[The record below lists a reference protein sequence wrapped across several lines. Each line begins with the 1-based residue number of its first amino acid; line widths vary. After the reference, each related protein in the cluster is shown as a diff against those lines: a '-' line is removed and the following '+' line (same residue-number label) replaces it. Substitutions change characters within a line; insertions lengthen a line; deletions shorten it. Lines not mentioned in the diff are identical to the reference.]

1 MKKLYFECLAGVS
14 GDMVVGALL
23 DLGAGEEKLKEALLS
38 LPLGGYE
45 IKISRVK
52 KSGLDA
58 CDFCVALDAEHENH
72 DHDMEYLYGHAHSY
86 EHEHDHDH
94 EHHHHDHDHDH
105 HHHHE
110 HRGPA
115 EIEAIIDAGTMTD
128 RAKAIAKKVFAILAQ
143 AEAKAHGVPLS
154 EVHFHE
160 VGAVDSIVDICAAAV
175 CLDDLGVEDIIVSP
189 LAEGSGTVRCQHGI
203 LPVPVPAVANIAAE
217 HGLVLRSTDVFGE
230 LVTPTGAALMAAVGR
245 QEPLPENYRILAV
258 GLGAGKRDYPT
269 SGVVRAMILEPI
281 DI

>member
-14 GDMVVGALL
+14 GDMAVGALL
-23 DLGAGEEKLKEALLS
+23 DLGAGEEKLREALAS

-58 CDFCVALDAEHENH
+58 CDFCVVLDAEHENH
-72 DHDMEYLYGHAHSY
+72 DHDMEYLYGHAH
-86 EHEHDHDH
+86 EHEHHHDH
-94 EHHHHDHDHDH
+94 EHAHDH
-105 HHHHE
+105 HHG

-115 EIEAIIDAGTMTD
+115 EIEAIIDAGSMTE
-128 RAKAIAKKVFAILAQ
+128 RAKAIAKKVFDILAQ
-143 AEAKAHGVPLS
+143 AEAKAHGVPVS

-175 CLDDLGVEDIIVSP
+175 CLDDLGIEDIIVSP

-230 LVTPTGAALMAAVGR
+230 LVTPTGAALMAAVGK

-269 SGVVRAMILEPI
+269 SGIVRAMIIEPQEF
-281 DI
+281 

>member
-1 MKKLYFECLAGVS
+1 
-14 GDMVVGALL
+14 
-23 DLGAGEEKLKEALLS
+23 
-38 LPLGGYE
+38 
-45 IKISRVK
+45 
-52 KSGLDA
+52 
-58 CDFCVALDAEHENH
+58 
-72 DHDMEYLYGHAHSY
+72 
-86 EHEHDHDH
+86 
-94 EHHHHDHDHDH
+94 
-105 HHHHE
+105 
-110 HRGPA
+110 
-115 EIEAIIDAGTMTD
+115 MTD

-217 HGLVLRSTDVFGE
+217 HGLVLRSTGVFGE